1 MKAAD
6 IAQRTVDELI
16 ARIEAGAGTWEM
28 PWRMTASA
36 GVPHNATTNV
46 AYRGGNIVL
55 LWLEQLMKGYTSA
68 RWATYKQWRGADR
81 QVLRG
86 SKGTHLI
93 HWSLKIDVDDAGVER
108 KRMIPNSFV
117 VFHIDQTEYSGEHPE
132 LAELEAEPVDVDLDE
147 FDRRLAAVPATIA
160 AGMPAY
166 SPTFDRVTMPPR
178 EAFTTPADYQGT
190 LAHELVHWTGHES
203 RLHREYGKRFGDNAY
218 AVEEL
223 TAELGAAILC
233 GLHGVTPSARNDHAA
248 YLQHWIEVL
257 RADPMVLWSVTGAA
271 QKAVD
276 HVLTYSEVTHVTATA
291 A

>member
-16 ARIEAGAGTWEM
+16 TRIEAGAGTWEM

-36 GVPHNATTNV
+36 GVPHNDTTNI

>member
-16 ARIEAGAGTWEM
+16 TRIEAGAGTWEM

-36 GVPHNATTNV
+36 GVPHNATTNI

-132 LAELEAEPVDVDLDE
+132 LAELEAERKPTPKVTS
-147 FDRRLAAVPATIA
+147 AASAARAKRAPATRA
-160 AGMPAY
+160 
-166 SPTFDRVTMPPR
+166 PR
-178 EAFTTPADYQGT
+178 
-190 LAHELVHWTGHES
+190 
-203 RLHREYGKRFGDNAY
+203 
-218 AVEEL
+218 
-223 TAELGAAILC
+223 
-233 GLHGVTPSARNDHAA
+233 
-248 YLQHWIEVL
+248 
-257 RADPMVLWSVTGAA
+257 
-271 QKAVD
+271 
-276 HVLTYSEVTHVTATA
+276 AT
-291 A
+291 

>member
-1 MKAAD
+1 
-6 IAQRTVDELI
+6 
-16 ARIEAGAGTWEM
+16 
-28 PWRMTASA
+28 
-36 GVPHNATTNV
+36 
-46 AYRGGNIVL
+46 
-55 LWLEQLMKGYTSA
+55 MKGYTSA

-81 QVLRG
+81 QVLRDRRA
-86 SKGTHLI
+86 HLI
-93 HWSLKIDVDDAGVER
+93 HWSLKIDVDDAGASSA
-108 KRMIPNSFV
+108 RMIPNSFA

-233 GLHGVTPSARNDHAA
+233 GLRRHPAPQRPRSVPAA
-248 YLQHWIEVL
+248 LD
-257 RADPMVLWSVTGAA
+257 RGAACRPMVLWSVTGAA

-276 HVLTYSEVTHVTATA
+276 HALTYSEVTHVTATA

>member
-16 ARIEAGAGTWEM
+16 TRIEAGAGTWEM

-36 GVPHNATTNV
+36 GVPHNATTNI

-178 EAFTTPADYQGT
+178 EAFTTPADYHGT